1 MGLRL
6 LIVLIVL
13 LVGLFA
19 AAVYVGT
26 RPDKPGGTGANKD
39 GGWKVKRFAQSAV
52 PREDIVCSCLKENT
66 LTVQLQCDLTVTEA
80 KSRFGVRTLHLKIT
94 RGIVKAKWVPDDAD
108 EDNPGKVEMK
118 MDAGDKKKV
127 DFKVP
132 VLRHGGRLTLV
143 NDPPSLTSPATIEVL
158 GE

>member
-6 LIVLIVL
+6 LIVLLLL

-26 RPDKPGGTGANKD
+26 RPDRPGGTGANNGD
-39 GGWKVKRFAQSAV
+39 GWKKVRRLVQTAV
-52 PREDIVCSCLKENT
+52 PRDDIVCSCLKENT

-94 RGIVKAKWVPDDAD
+94 RGVVQAKWVPDEAD
-108 EDNPGKVEMK
+108 EDNPGKIEMK
-118 MDAGDKKKV
+118 LDAGDNKKV

-143 NDPPSLTSPATIEVL
+143 NLGGLASQATLELV